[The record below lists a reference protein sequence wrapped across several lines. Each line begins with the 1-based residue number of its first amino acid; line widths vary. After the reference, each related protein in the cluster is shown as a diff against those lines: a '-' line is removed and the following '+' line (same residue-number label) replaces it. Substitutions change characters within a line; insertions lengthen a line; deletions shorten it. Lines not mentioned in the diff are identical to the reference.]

1 MDSIAITVVI
11 VPGLV
16 ALLLFLLFT
25 YLYEQSRH
33 QYFRA
38 WQLGWAAYTLHYALD
53 AWVAFRRPSALI
65 SFFSS
70 LLLMAMALCIF
81 VSTRLMGRQKFRL
94 RWYDVA
100 VGVGGIA
107 LAGWNLRAQIVGAV
121 FPRQT
126 LPNPHLPLDVGLGVV
141 LLYCSFYFYRYAHRK
156 NSLAFTFLAISLAF
170 WAVLMVF
177 GELRN
182 PFVAMF
188 GVAGHFLGPIPQML
202 LGIAMVMVLFENERN
217 AVQENALAFSTLG
230 VDPMR
235 LLSAGDLVPSLQSI
249 LDRLVAPLPTG
260 RAMIYVSERWRTIL
274 PSVQRGFSPELVSKM
289 DKSGAGEYIAELAYR
304 RGGFVTFHNFSE
316 MSEPLPAFPGA
327 RFEQFRQVMAE
338 ENIRNITAVS
348 LQTRE
353 HNFGLIIFPHAERRM
368 FGASNLRLLIGLA
381 LQIGLTLE
389 NYVVMHNAQRRTKE
403 YELLTQIGQ
412 AISSRLDQDE
422 ILRTVYKELGQ
433 IFDTGEFYVA
443 FQDGEHIRFEFEVEN
458 GQVLP
463 KRSRQVD
470 NGLTEYILRTGQP
483 LLIRADLEKARER
496 LGATYIPPRPSKC
509 YCGAPILQ
517 GGKPAGVMAVMSA
530 EREYVFEQRD
540 LEVMQTVAGQVSVA
554 VENARLFA
562 EEQRRSRQFAF
573 LNNIS
578 KTAISSE
585 DAEQMLLEIVGHI
598 QKTFRFDH
606 IGIGIFDYVRKDIEI
621 KAEAGVTAK
630 ALGMRIPLGV
640 GILGRVAR
648 TGESALVQTTGEA
661 NLHGVLPESRA
672 VLCIPITYGETL
684 LGVLNVESRQED
696 AFSPEDV
703 LIMNTLADLLATALH
718 NSFVFQKLQQ
728 QSITDGLTGIKT
740 RRFFWEAL
748 SSEWKRASRSGRP
761 FSVVLIDLD
770 KFKEVNDTL
779 GHLEGDLV
787 LARVGRLLEQKCR
800 QSNVVARYGG
810 DEFII
815 LMPETSVE
823 QAQALAERLR
833 LWLSTDPMLQEHLI
847 TGSFG
852 VASFPVHGFTAEEI
866 IRVADAGMYVSKH
879 AGGDRVSTTEQ
890 PEDTES
896 GAVQR
901 HLISGYIEG
910 FLHREHTGPDHL
922 VELLSTLRKLSGEGG
937 ENAEGSVRI
946 LREAIETLTRATEL
960 HELNSTGHGELV
972 ARYSELMARAL
983 GFSPE
988 EVDDLAYASRVHDV
1002 GKIFVPERVLNKSG
1016 PLTDEEFYLVKM
1028 HARVGGDIVATLPH
1042 SELLRDAVEHHHEA
1056 FDGTGYPGGLQGE
1069 QIPLWARILAVAD
1082 AYVNMTTERSFAPA
1096 KSGGQALAELERL
1109 SGIRYDGMLVRVLL
1123 RQLKAERASSSLGN

>member
-1 MDSIAITVVI
+1 MGSVDVVI
-11 VPGLV
+11 VPGVV

-25 YLYEQSRH
+25 YLYEQSRY

-38 WQLGWAAYTLHYALD
+38 WQFGWAAYTVHYALD
-53 AWVAFRRPSALI
+53 AWVAFRRPSAVV
-65 SFFSS
+65 SFASS
-70 LLLMAMALCIF
+70 LLLTTMALCIF
-81 VSTRLMGRQKFRL
+81 ISTRLMTRKKFRL
-94 RWYDVA
+94 HWYDV
-100 VGVGGIA
+100 VMGIGGIV
-107 LAGWNLRAQIVGAV
+107 LAWWNLRTQMVGGL
-121 FPRQT
+121 FQPEIQ
-126 LPNPHLPLDVGLGVV
+126 PNPHMPLDVGLGVV

-156 NSLAFTFLAISLAF
+156 NSLAFTFLSISLAL

-182 PFVAMF
+182 PFLAMF
-188 GVAGHFLGPIPQML
+188 GMAGHWLGPIPQML

-235 LLSAGDLVPSLQSI
+235 LLSAEDLVPSLENI
-249 LDRLVAPLPTG
+249 LDRLVAPLPTS
-260 RAMIYVSERWRTIL
+260 RAVIYISERWRAIL
-274 PSVQRGFSPELVSKM
+274 PSVQRGFSPELVRKM
-289 DKSGAGEYIAELAYR
+289 EKNGAGEYIAELAYR
-304 RGGFVTFHNFSE
+304 RGGFVTFHNFFE

-327 RFEQFRQVMAE
+327 RFEQFRQVLAE
-338 ENIRNITAVS
+338 ENIRNITVVS

-353 HNFGLIIFPHAERRM
+353 HNFGVILFPHAERRM
-368 FGASNLRLLIGLA
+368 FGSSNLRLLIGLA

-389 NYVVMHNAQRRTKE
+389 NYVIMHDAQRRTKE

-412 AISSRLDQDE
+412 AISSRLDQEE
-422 ILRTVYKELGQ
+422 ILRTVHKELGQ
-433 IFDTGEFYVA
+433 IFDTSDFYVA
-443 FQDGEHIRFEFEVEN
+443 FQEGESIHFEFEVEK
-458 GQVLP
+458 GQMLP
-463 KRSRQVD
+463 KRSRKLD

-496 LGATYIPPRPSKC
+496 LGATYIPPRPSKSF
-509 YCGAPILQ
+509 CGAPILQ
-517 GGKPAGVMAVMSA
+517 GGKPAGVMAVLSTD
-530 EREYVFEQRD
+530 REYIFEERD
-540 LEVMQTVAGQVSVA
+540 LEVMQTAAGQVSVA

-573 LNNIS
+573 LNSIS

-585 DAEQMLLEIVGHI
+585 DSEQMLLEIVGHI
-598 QKTFRFDH
+598 QKNFRFDH

-621 KAEAGVTAK
+621 KAEAGITAQ
-630 ALGMRIPLGV
+630 ALGKRIPLGV
-640 GILGRVAR
+640 GIVGRVAR
-648 TGESALVQTTGEA
+648 TGETALVQTSGEPH
-661 NLHGVLPESRA
+661 LQGVLPDSRA

-684 LGVLNVESRQED
+684 LGVLNVESRKED

-815 LMPETSVE
+815 LMPETGVE
-823 QAQALAERLR
+823 QAEVLAERLR

-866 IRVADAGMYVSKH
+866 IRIADAGMYVSKH
-879 AGGDRVSTTEQ
+879 AGGDRVSTADQQGDEKG
-890 PEDTES
+890 S
-896 GAVQR
+896 SAQR
-901 HLISGYIEG
+901 QLISNYIEG
-910 FLHREHTGPDHL
+910 FLHREHTGPEHL
-922 VELLSTLRKLSGEGG
+922 EELLTTLKKLSGGEGEG
-937 ENAEGSVRI
+937 AEASFGV
-946 LREAIETLTRATEL
+946 LREGIEALSRAAEL
-960 HELNSTGHGELV
+960 REVNCSGHGEMV
-972 ARYSELMARAL
+972 ARYCELMGRAL
-983 GFSPE
+983 GLSPE
-988 EVDDLAYASRVHDV
+988 EVDDLAYAARVHDV
-1002 GKIFVPERVLNKSG
+1002 GKIFVPERILNKTG
-1016 PLTDEEFYLVKM
+1016 PLTEQEFELVKM
-1028 HARVGGDIVATLPH
+1028 HARDGGAIVGTLPG
-1042 SELLRDAVEHHHEA
+1042 SELLQKAVEHHHES
-1056 FDGTGYPGGLQGE
+1056 FDGSGYPGGLQGE
-1069 QIPLWARILAVAD
+1069 QIPLWGRIVMVAD

-1096 KSGGQALAELERL
+1096 KTSGQALAELERL
-1109 SGIRYDGMLVRVLL
+1109 SGIRYDGMLVRVLM
-1123 RQLKAERASSSLGN
+1123 RQLKTERAPSSFEN

>member
-1 MDSIAITVVI
+1 MDSIAISVVV

-25 YLYEQSRH
+25 YLYEQSRY

-53 AWVAFRRPSALI
+53 AWVAFRQPSALV
-65 SFFSS
+65 SFLSS

-81 VSTRLMGRQKFRL
+81 VSTRLMARQKFRL

-100 VGVGGIA
+100 VAVGGVA
-107 LAGWNLRAQIVGAV
+107 LAAWNLQAQMVGGV
-121 FPRQT
+121 FRPET

-141 LLYCSFYFYRYAHRK
+141 LLYCSFYFYRYGHRK
-156 NSLAFTFLAISLAF
+156 NSLAFTFLAMSLAL

-177 GELRN
+177 GQLRN
-182 PFVAMF
+182 PFVAML
-188 GVAGHFLGPIPQML
+188 GIAGHFLGPIPQML

-235 LLSAGDLVPSLQSI
+235 LLSAADLVPSLQSI
-249 LDRLVAPLPTG
+249 LDRLVAPLPTE
-260 RAMIYVSERWRTIL
+260 RAVIYISERWRAIL

-289 DKSGAGEYIAELAYR
+289 EKSGGGEYIAELAYR
-304 RGGFVTFHNFSE
+304 RGGFVTFHAVAE

-327 RFEQFRQVMAE
+327 RFEQFRLVLAG

-353 HNFGLIIFPHAERRM
+353 HNFGVILFPHAERRM
-368 FGASNLRLLIGLA
+368 FGSSNLRLLIGLA

-389 NYVVMHNAQRRTKE
+389 NYVVMHDAQRRTKE

-433 IFDTGEFYVA
+433 IFDTSDFYVA
-443 FQDGEHIRFEFEVEN
+443 FQEGEQIRFEFEVEK
-458 GQVLP
+458 GQILA
-463 KRSRQVD
+463 KRSRKAD

-483 LLIRADLEKARER
+483 LLIRSDLEKARER
-496 LGATYIPPRPSKC
+496 LGATFIPPRPSKC
-509 YCGAPILQ
+509 FCGAPILL
-517 GGKPAGVMAVMSA
+517 GGKPAGVMAAMST
-530 EREYVFEQRD
+530 EREYVFEERD
-540 LEVMQTVAGQVSVA
+540 LEVIQTAAGQVSVA

-562 EEQRRSRQFAF
+562 EEQRRARQFAF

-598 QKTFRFDH
+598 QKNFRFDH

-621 KAEAGVTAK
+621 KAEAGITAK
-630 ALGMRIPLGV
+630 ALGKRIPLGV

-648 TGESALVQTTGEA
+648 TGEWALVQTTREEQ
-661 NLHGVLPESRA
+661 LQGVLPDSRA
-672 VLCIPITYGETL
+672 VLCIPISYGETL

-815 LMPETSVE
+815 LMPETAVE

-879 AGGDRVSTTEQ
+879 AGGDRVSMAE
-890 PEDTES
+890 EAGDSEA
-896 GAVQR
+896 GAGQR
-901 HLISGYIEG
+901 QLISGYIEG
-910 FLHREHTGPDHL
+910 FLQREHTGPEHL
-922 VELLSTLRKLSGEGG
+922 DELITTLKKLSGGDG
-937 ENAEGSVRI
+937 EDEEGSQV
-946 LREAIETLTRATEL
+946 LREAIEALTRAAEL
-960 HELNSTGHGELV
+960 REVNGAGHGEMV
-972 ARYSELMARAL
+972 ARYSELMGRAMNL
-983 GFSPE
+983 SPE
-988 EVDDLAYASRVHDV
+988 EIDDLAYAARVHDV

-1028 HARVGGDIVATLPH
+1028 HARVGGEIVATLPH
-1042 SELLRDAVEHHHEA
+1042 SESLQKAVEHHHES
-1056 FDGTGYPGGLQGE
+1056 FDGTGYPGALQGE
-1069 QIPLWARILAVAD
+1069 QIPLWGRILSIAD

-1096 KSGGQALAELERL
+1096 KSSGQALAELERL

-1123 RQLKAERASSSLGN
+1123 RQLKTERASSGFGS